1 MWEIFQM
8 ALIQIVIGY
17 ACLVSS
23 NLTQAFPKLPKAK
36 ETLVLWR
43 KHLILENYSAWES
56 EDDIYSAL
64 KQPRHTAARDTVVS
78 AEHAHTAKEHSV
90 RST

>member
-1 MWEIFQM
+1 M
-8 ALIQIVIGY
+8 ALIQILIGY

-23 NLTQAFPKLPKAK
+23 NLTQAFPNLPKAK

-43 KHLILENYSAWES
+43 KHLILENYLAWES

-64 KQPRHTAARDTVVS
+64 KQPRHTAERDTLVS
-78 AEHAHTAKEHSV
+78 SEHAHTAKEHSV
-90 RST
+90 HST